1 MKAGDVAS
9 PRLFCMVLDAVLRH
23 VREEWECD
31 RLGDIP
37 LRPLFF
43 ADDGLLLGWSEEVV
57 QKGLDLVARFCADV
71 GLTLSVQKTM
81 AASSQEL
88 WKHFSD
94 EAYEARLG
102 HPRQGYVRYKEKKRR
117 TVECQ
122 RCGSRVRFG
131 GLGVHYRSK
140 YCRRHSHGRG
150 TAARLGAVDEAGVR
164 RGAGNRA
171 CVDMPPTS
179 SSTTKCPFPWCR
191 ARFADR
197 VHMQT
202 HMRWR
207 HVEQAG
213 CSRWQ
218 GALMRRRHA

>member
-117 TVECQ
+117 TVAQ
-122 RCGSRVRFG
+122 PWTRNGS
-131 GLGVHYRSK
+131 S
-140 YCRRHSHGRG
+140 
-150 TAARLGAVDEAGVR
+150 TR
-164 RGAGNRA
+164 RGRRGRRA
-171 CVDMPPTS
+171 A
-179 SSTTKCPFPWCR
+179 WGR
-191 ARFADR
+191 
-197 VHMQT
+197 Q
-202 HMRWR
+202 
-207 HVEQAG
+207 
-213 CSRWQ
+213 
-218 GALMRRRHA
+218 